1 MEPLTA
7 TPLLSAPVAGSGL
20 KLSSFW
26 LLALCFLR
34 SGLGADA
41 AGFTFTG
48 NTQAA
53 LQALLDRVPER
64 ARITCEQ
71 KESLVVNQSLRIEK
85 PVTLRGLKAGL
96 PSKLG
101 KTPILIVDAE
111 GVTLTG
117 IEMHGNH
124 DSVNQLDRAPLIQL
138 KRGGF
143 LVEDCRFFDGS
154 KDGLMVAPEEGAGD
168 LVGGVI
174 RRIEGHRMGRDLIS
188 LGGGNK
194 GQRVRDITVE
204 DIRLHRGY
212 RRGAVEVSD
221 GSDDIVVRRVY
232 AENAV
237 YAVDVQD
244 HAGSTQE
251 AVAQG
256 RQPACA
262 PNTRIV
268 IEDVEAVNCTH
279 VIRTA
284 NRPIGHTDLILR
296 NFTARNCRA
305 PVRISNTTRVRVER
319 LRIFDEPAATTPR
332 IVLQNCDTVR
342 FVDVAIVGLKAGT
355 PVFQGK
361 DNRNVL
367 VEALTLDGILTA
379 TQVGQ

>member
-1 MEPLTA
+1 
-7 TPLLSAPVAGSGL
+7 
-20 KLSSFW
+20 
-26 LLALCFLR
+26 
-34 SGLGADA
+34 
-41 AGFTFTG
+41 
-48 NTQAA
+48 
-53 LQALLDRVPER
+53 
-64 ARITCEQ
+64 
-71 KESLVVNQSLRIEK
+71 
-85 PVTLRGLKAGL
+85 
-96 PSKLG
+96 
-101 KTPILIVDAE
+101 
-111 GVTLTG
+111 
-117 IEMHGNH
+117 
-124 DSVNQLDRAPLIQL
+124 
-138 KRGGF
+138 
-143 LVEDCRFFDGS
+143 
-154 KDGLMVAPEEGAGD
+154 
-168 LVGGVI
+168 
-174 RRIEGHRMGRDLIS
+174 MGRDLIS